1 MLGRVLAALFAFP
14 ALFSSGEWGWPGLGG
29 QIWGCETSPRSSGP
43 RPLNT
48 GDWFY
53 HWTKDARL
61 PLKAPQKFHWALGL
75 SPAAG
80 PSLS

>member
-1 MLGRVLAALFAFP
+1 MPAWGEEEGASLEGR
-14 ALFSSGEWGWPGLGG
+14 W
-29 QIWGCETSPRSSGP
+29 GP